1 MNIVRT
7 VLWVLILAGLLVFSW
22 ANWNPGISVR
32 IWSNLVVDTRLPA
45 IVVLSF
51 LAGLLP
57 MWLYHRGVVWSLQRR
72 VKALEGAAQQVAVA
86 RAQHQVSGAA
96 SATST
101 PAEPARPAR
110 PGDQDALDPLS

>member
-1 MNIVRT
+1 MHIVRT
-7 VLWVLILAGLLVFSW
+7 ILWVLILAGLLVFSW

-57 MWLYHRGVVWSLQRR
+57 MWLYHRGVVWSLTRR
-72 VKALEGAAQQVAVA
+72 IKALEGAAQQHASVQRPA
-86 RAQHQVSGAA
+86 GLNDAA
-96 SATST
+96 PTPT
-101 PAEPARPAR
+101 MPAEPLRPAR
-110 PGDQDALDPLS
+110 PSDEGSLDSLP